1 MTFLI
6 GPGKVELGTF
16 EFDPLLLGSFVFIT
30 FEFTTFVFV
39 TFVFGTLAIG
49 TFVFVTLL
57 HLLCVLFWWAKA
69 NLFLKNVSNG
79 HNVVE
84 KTKPQ

>member
-6 GPGKVELGTF
+6 RPGKVELGTF

-30 FEFTTFVFV
+30 FELTTFVFV

-49 TFVFVTLL
+49 TFVFVTLAAGAA
-57 HLLCVLFWWAKA
+57 LLVGQGEFVW
-69 NLFLKNVSNG
+69 KNVSNG